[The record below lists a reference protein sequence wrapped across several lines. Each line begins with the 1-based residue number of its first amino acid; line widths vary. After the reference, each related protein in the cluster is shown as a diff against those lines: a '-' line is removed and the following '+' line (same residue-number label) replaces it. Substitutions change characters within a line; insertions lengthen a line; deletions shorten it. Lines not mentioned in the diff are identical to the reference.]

1 MLNRTFQVSLKNNI
15 GNTDKLSHV
24 SNYNGVYDPDR
35 DYEKFDFVY
44 NTGDGLF
51 YYAREDIS
59 ANFYDLFYENEERF
73 TLDPEGPVHE
83 GVKTHYIFDSYN
95 QALGFVKGQIIN
107 IQGSINENDG
117 DYRVIEINRDFN
129 PNALSASDYSV
140 INTLNAEETSSP
152 GWLVSS
158 WFLLSE
164 KYYYWS
170 GLDYDKYVDN
180 HKDLL
185 EKFISSGE
193 SDKTSWGQ
201 RHYIQFG
208 KSEGRVVP
216 YNDQYGWI
224 HNTKFGWIFVNVR
237 SADIQN
243 KNFWFQFKNVKD
255 TWFSAFNALSNNE
268 KATVAYRQDPRID
281 TSFKEYSQLNID
293 IPETYFDIKTRI
305 SSQGNETLIIS
316 SDQSEGVKI
325 ERLSLENGQWVNIDT
340 ITLNDVGK
348 CKVLDVSGDLGT
360 FVLLRLDDD
369 SDYAS
374 FGIISDASFLIYSSI
389 DGSLTKEIKNFSHEI
404 KITGS
409 GDAKIDRTGN
419 TIVFSSG
426 DHSDTFMTIMELIDA
441 DWIEKFSFADD
452 HLEGFAISGS
462 GNSVSAC
469 VSTGGSTGVYL
480 LEKNNGVWFTYT
492 EPSRRLPFP
501 EVEAGEERLSYSLR
515 CANTDEMK
523 DKLTDPTRRATF
535 CGLYFDGV
543 DHNLL
548 TASSIGNRNI
558 FRISSIF
565 TPVTRKTFRKMH
577 LSENGNFLFC
587 ASEKNTG
594 LETNDSTIIYALKNE
609 EWKQHSV
616 LDINLDSALS
626 SLNEDKILIYSGALN
641 RVEGRSYVRI
651 FNLINNQWQ
660 MSQVEQIGY
669 LDDISSSQSLDKIFY
684 YKRNLPGYEIGLLG
698 VDYSANYKFGSE
710 EGWLHFSL
718 NEDKN
723 KLEIYSISEDKWWEL
738 DQDRGLVLLDKKN
751 VPDYIVH
758 DGFTI
763 LNNTQTLLDTR
774 IWVKPVDVNGGFKEY
789 EARSNHPI
797 KLSARSSTPAFNQ
810 DSWTTDQFFFD
821 ADYGST
827 VDFKCENRKQDFGNG
842 YYKLFPVSV
851 NSVKC
856 DINLT
861 FKNRKNKEAN
871 AIIHFVENHLGQLEK
886 DKNNDYLGYS
896 QGISGFRWDGDS
908 TFHPYDSIENQTKTF
923 YCDNFS
929 HSLNFEVSN
938 DISLTLKNLNTSIL
952 NRCES
957 LFVKSA
963 PTYDQFEVYQKN
975 DVVFSDL
982 NNKYYYWYND
992 VGVSSQVP
1000 VEKMDSWTRDN
1011 GAAMDVN
1018 TQYWT
1023 REFFWKPSLGLQVDQ
1038 RPRLKEIS
1046 LSPKYVQFYND
1057 GINES
1062 LLTLNLTFDNRGDDE
1077 AYAILHF
1084 LEAHLGYMPFLFSP
1098 PAPYETPQNFICQE
1112 WSHTYKYKENHLIT
1126 AKFEQYP
1133 FNFSAQEF
1141 DSSSTSPLV
1150 GIGQLIFDNP
1160 LTFVSKDNDDLVAL
1174 SSNFKRRLLL
1184 ENVGSTDIQISSIE
1198 IDDNQEVAFY
1208 FVAGDQVSLV
1218 CPRNLNAD
1226 DYIYTLPASPSLPLS
1241 LNNKKIR
1248 LKKSG
1253 NIEGV
1258 GGGHFFDT
1266 LDTDGNIIKT
1276 YFQRNDGSIK
1286 ENLSNARFQKC
1297 RYFIVEGFF
1306 AKNRTSVLPAEQEGY
1321 IDVVYNGE
1329 NVNFEDI
1336 LVDENSNQINFT
1348 NSAGNS
1354 EGSIVLSRGNGYLE
1368 NTFTI
1373 NSSAPFSPQQGKLR
1387 IYLEYE

>member
-1 MLNRTFQVSLKNNI
+1 MLGKTYSISLKNNI

-24 SNYNGVYDPDR
+24 SNYNGVYNPDR
-35 DYEKFDFVY
+35 DYERFDFVY

-51 YYAREDIS
+51 YYAKEDI
-59 ANFYDLFYENEERF
+59 AAKFYDLFYENEERF
-73 TLDPEGPVHE
+73 TLDPEGPIHE
-83 GVKTHYIFDSYN
+83 GVQTHYIFDSYN
-95 QALGFVKGQIIN
+95 QALGFVQGQIIN
-107 IQGSINENDG
+107 IQGSTKENDG
-117 DYRVIEINRDFN
+117 DYRVIQINRDFN
-129 PNALSASDYSV
+129 PNALSASDYNI
-140 INTLNAEETSSP
+140 INTLDAQETSSP

-164 KYYYWS
+164 KYHYWS
-170 GLDYDKYVDN
+170 GLD
-180 HKDLL
+180 
-185 EKFISSGE
+185 
-193 SDKTSWGQ
+193 SDQ
-201 RHYIQFG
+201 
-208 KSEGRVVP
+208 
-216 YNDQYGWI
+216 DGWI
-224 HNTKFGWIFVNVR
+224 HNNKFGWIFINVR
-237 SADIQN
+237 SANIEN

-255 TWFSAFNALSNNE
+255 TWFSAFDALSNNE
-268 KATVAYRQDPRID
+268 KATVYYKQDLRVD
-281 TSFKEYSQLNID
+281 TSFKQYSQVSIEDTFSVFNKAKVNDNGDQSLIVSNI
-293 IPETYFDIKTRI
+293 ENKDIK
-305 SSQGNETLIIS
+305 
-316 SDQSEGVKI
+316 I
-325 ERLSLENGQWVNIDT
+325 EKLSYRDREWTSVDT
-340 ITLNDVGK
+340 ITLNNVGK
-348 CKVLDVSGDLGT
+348 CKVLDISGNLST

-369 SDYAS
+369 RDFADFNTLSN
-374 FGIISDASFLIYSSI
+374 ASFLIYSSAS
-389 DGSLTKEIKNFSHEI
+389 GSLIKEIKDFSHEI

-409 GDAKIDRTGN
+409 SNAKIDRAGD
-419 TIVFSSG
+419 TIVFNSTNYKNG
-426 DHSDTFMTIMELIDA
+426 FVTIMELTEGS
-441 DWIEKFSFADD
+441 WVERFSCINDYLAVSA
-452 HLEGFAISGS
+452 LSISGDGESVCISSANGPGRGIYVFKKNS
-462 GNSVSAC
+462 GLWATSLSA
-469 VSTGGSTGVYL
+469 
-480 LEKNNGVWFTYT
+480 
-492 EPSRRLPFP
+492 SRNLPFP
-501 EVEAGEERLSYSLR
+501 EVEDSETEITYALR
-515 CANTDEMK
+515 CANTQDMIDKVQINGDRFTACSLFWEDYNFIVKNDFTFSLFARTKYNDEEGRLFK
-523 DKLTDPTRRATF
+523 PIGDEISKKVHLT
-535 CGLYFDGV
+535 
-543 DHNLL
+543 
-548 TASSIGNRNI
+548 
-558 FRISSIF
+558 
-565 TPVTRKTFRKMH
+565 
-577 LSENGNFLFC
+577 ENGNFLFYE
-587 ASEKNTG
+587 SRG
-594 LETNDSTIIYALKNE
+594 STVIYELRNE
-609 EWKQHSV
+609 EWQQHGV
-616 LDINLDSALS
+616 LDIPLYSAIS
-626 SLNEDKILIYSGALN
+626 SLNEDKLLIYSGQETDPKAY
-641 RVEGRSYVRI
+641 GKI
-651 FNLINNQWQ
+651 FNLINNQWVQ
-660 MSQVEQIGY
+660 SQIRLDSGY
-669 LDDISSSQSLDKIFY
+669 MHFSGNQDLEKIFY
-684 YKRNLPGYEIGLLG
+684 YKRIVSNDQHIGFEIGFWG
-698 VDYSANYKFGSE
+698 VDYSADYIFGSE

-718 NEDKN
+718 NENKS
-723 KLEIYSISEDKWWEL
+723 KLEIYNISENKWWEL
-738 DQDRGLVLLDKKN
+738 DKNKGLQILSKRD

-758 DGFTI
+758 DGITP
-763 LNNTQTLLDTR
+763 LDNRRSLLDTR
-774 IWVKPVDVNGGFKEY
+774 IWVKPVDINAGFREY
-789 EARSNHPI
+789 EAKSNYPI
-797 KLSARSSTPAFNQ
+797 KLSAKSSTPAFNQ

-827 VDFKCENRKQDFGNG
+827 VNFRCENRKQDFGNG

-886 DKNNDYLGYS
+886 DKNNDYLEYS

-923 YCDNFS
+923 YCKNFS
-929 HSLNFEVSN
+929 HSLNFEDSN

-952 NRCES
+952 NRSES

-992 VGVSSQVP
+992 VGVSNQAP
-1000 VEKMDSWTRDN
+1000 VEKMDSWSREN
-1011 GAAMDVN
+1011 GAALDVN

-1038 RPRLKEIS
+1038 KPRLKEIS
-1046 LSPKYVQFYND
+1046 LSPKYIQLYND

-1062 LLTLNLTFDNRGDDE
+1062 LLTLNLTFDNRDDDE

-1084 LEAHLGYMPFLFSP
+1084 LEAHLGYIPFLFSP
-1098 PAPYETPQNFICQE
+1098 PAPYEAPQNFICQE

-1141 DSSSTSPLV
+1141 DSSFTSPLV
-1150 GIGQLIFDNP
+1150 GIGQLIFDSP

-1174 SSNFKRRLLL
+1174 NSNFKRRLLL

-1208 FVAGDQVSLV
+1208 FVAGDQIPLV
-1218 CPRNLNAD
+1218 CPKNLNAN

-1253 NIEGV
+1253 NLDGV

-1266 LDTDGNIIKT
+1266 LDADDNIIKT

-1286 ENLSNARFQKC
+1286 ENVSNAKFQQC
-1297 RYFIVEGFF
+1297 NYFIVEGFF
-1306 AKNRTSVLPAEQEGY
+1306 IKNRTSVLPAEQEGY

-1336 LVDENSNQINFT
+1336 LVDENSNKINFT

-1354 EGSIVLSRGNGYLE
+1354 EGLIVLSRGNGYLE